1 MVYKPEYT
9 PRGQTLYVGSSYSF
23 DLNEVMVEILRKE
36 FGAQK
41 VAEDFAKAVAG
52 KKGPELEK
60 AGAKFFEKYGKDWM
74 KRAIQ
79 LGDEYPD
86 RTYEVVKQS
95 VDGKGNVFMFW
106 PLLPQRCLEI
116 AYLGTQDFLTLPM
129 VESHYQR
136 LIYKV
141 VDCATFKNIKAKSG
155 DAAANLMTCKNGC
168 LTACQTMLQG
178 LKLSATLNMDAAMV
192 KDGYCQFR
200 LTRG

>member
-9 PRGQTLYVGSSYSF
+9 PRGVTLYAGSSYSF
-23 DLNEVMVEILRKE
+23 DLNEAMIELLRKE

-41 VAEDFAKAVAG
+41 VAEDFAKAIAG
-52 KKGPELEK
+52 KTGAELEK
-60 AGAKFFEKYGKDWM
+60 TGAKFFEKLGKDWM

-86 RTYEVVKQS
+86 RTYEVVRQS

-106 PLLPQRCLEI
+106 PLVPQRCLEI
-116 AYLGTQDFLTLPM
+116 AYLGSQEFLTLPM
-129 VESHYQR
+129 VEDNYWR
-136 LIYKV
+136 IVYKV

-155 DAAANLMTCKNGC
+155 DAVANLMACKSGC
-168 LTACQTMLQG
+168 LSACQTMLQD
-178 LKLSATLNMDAAMV
+178 LKLGATINMDGAMV